1 MAEAVKMINN
11 STGISKTG
19 FHGFSWTTFFFG
31 PFPALFRADY
41 LTFIGYFAVAVIFA
55 AMTAGLSWLPMCI
68 IWAFI
73 YNGFYTKK
81 LLEKGYTFNDT
92 PECVNAAIAALKL
105 DSSRYQP
112 DVPAAPPSQ
121 ATNRFMGEMSVD
133 NDAYKLFLVK
143 KYNIEKNTTL
153 DKFVANEKL
162 FGTVEEAIAY
172 VDGIE
177 KGIAAEHTQR
187 AAQQQNEARQQEEAA
202 RQSALLRETVV
213 EEGTLAGTKWT
224 YRLHQDGSVV
234 VRDEHGGENR
244 YKSMAAA
251 KAVIT
256 WWE

>member
-1 MAEAVKMINN
+1 MINN
-11 STGISKTG
+11 STGITKTG
-19 FHGFSWTTFFFG
+19 FHGISWTTLFFG

-41 LTFIGYFAVAVIFA
+41 LTFIGYFAISVIIGIA
-55 AMTAGLSWLPMCI
+55 TAGIGWFLI
-68 IWAFI
+68 AIVWAFI

-92 PECVNAAIAALKL
+92 PERVNAAIAALKL

-121 ATNRFMGEMSVD
+121 ATNRFMGEMSAD

-177 KGIAAEHTQR
+177 KGIVAEHSQR
-187 AAQQQNEARQQEEAA
+187 AAQQQNEARQQQEAA
-202 RQSALLRETVV
+202 RQSALLSETVV
-213 EEGTLAGTKWT
+213 EEGKLAGTQWT

-234 VRDEHGGENR
+234 VKDEHGAETR

>member
-1 MAEAVKMINN
+1 MINN

-41 LTFIGYFAVAVIFA
+41 LTFIGYFAIAVIISA
-55 AMTAGLSWLPMCI
+55 VTAGVGWFLMCI
-68 IWAFI
+68 VWAFI

-81 LLEKGYTFNDT
+81 LLEKGYTFNDA
-92 PECVNAAIAALKL
+92 PEKVNSAIAQLKL
-105 DSSRYQP
+105 DASKYRQSE
-112 DVPAAPPSQ
+112 PAAAPSAGTQ
-121 ATNRFMGEMSVD
+121 RFLGEMSVD
-133 NDAYKLFLVK
+133 NDAYKLYLVK
-143 KYNIEKNTTL
+143 KYNIEKNPTL
-153 DKFVANEKL
+153 EKFVANEKL
-162 FGTVEEAIAY
+162 FGTVDEAIAY

-177 KGIAAEHTQR
+177 KGIAAEQNQR
-187 AAQQQNEARQQEEAA
+187 TAQQEKEALQQDEAA

-213 EEGTLAGTKWT
+213 EEGKLAGTQWT
-224 YRLHQDGSVV
+224 YRLYQDGSVV
-234 VRDEHGGENR
+234 VRDEHGAENR

>member
-1 MAEAVKMINN
+1 MINN

-41 LTFIGYFAVAVIFA
+41 LTFIGYFAIAVIISVV
-55 AMTAGLSWLPMCI
+55 TAGVGWFLMGI
-68 IWAFI
+68 VWAFI

-92 PECVNAAIAALKL
+92 PEKVNTAIAELKL
-105 DSSRYQP
+105 DSSKYQQSE
-112 DVPAAPPSQ
+112 PATAPSQ

-143 KYNIEKNTTL
+143 KYNIEKNPTL
-153 DKFVANEKL
+153 EKFVANEKL
-162 FGTVEEAIAY
+162 FGTVDEAIAY

-177 KGIAAEHTQR
+177 KGIAAEQTQR
-187 AAQQQNEARQQEEAA
+187 TAQQETEAQQQQQAA

-213 EEGTLAGTKWT
+213 EEGKLAGTQWT
-224 YRLHQDGSVV
+224 YRLYQDDSVV

-244 YKSMAAA
+244 YKSMVAA

>member
-1 MAEAVKMINN
+1 MINN
-11 STGISKTG
+11 STGITKTG

-81 LLEKGYTFNDT
+81 LLEKGYTFNDM
-92 PECVNAAIAALKL
+92 PERVNAAIAELKL

-162 FGTVEEAIAY
+162 FGTVDEAVVF

-177 KGIAAEHTQR
+177 KGIVAEQTQR
-187 AAQQQNEARQQEEAA
+187 TALHAKEASLQEEAA

-213 EEGTLAGTKWT
+213 EEGKLAGTQWT
-224 YRLHQDGSVV
+224 FRLYQDGSVV
-234 VRDEHGGENR
+234 VRDEHGAETR

>member
-1 MAEAVKMINN
+1 MINN

-92 PECVNAAIAALKL
+92 PERVNAAIAELKL

-112 DVPAAPPSQ
+112 DVPAPTPSQ

-162 FGTVEEAIAY
+162 FGTVDEAIVY

-177 KGIAAEHTQR
+177 KGIAAEQMQR
-187 AAQQQNEARQQEEAA
+187 TAQQEKEGLLQQEEA
-202 RQSALLRETVV
+202 RQSAVLRETVI
-213 EEGTLAGTKWT
+213 EEGKLAGTQWT
-224 YRLHQDGSVV
+224 YRLYQDGSIV
-234 VRDEHGGENR
+234 VRDEHGAETR